1 MLASAG
7 ASFGHGSAPH
17 DGSNSSS
24 KDSKSA
30 SASSSAPAASEQMPW
45 GMAGDAKA
53 VQRTLTLRMDDAMRF
68 TPNHIEVR
76 EGDTVRLRVINQ
88 GQLMHEIVL
97 GTQATLQQHA
107 ALMQKF
113 PAMEHDAP
121 HMAHV
126 GAGDQGD
133 IVWQF
138 NRPGQFDF
146 ACLINGHYQA
156 GMTGTITVLP
166 RKA

>member
-7 ASFGHGSAPH
+7 ASFGHKTEPH
-17 DGSNSSS
+17 DGN
-24 KDSKSA
+24 SA
-30 SASSSAPAASEQMPW
+30 SASTPADREQTPW
-45 GMAGDAKA
+45 GIAGDATA
-53 VQRTLTLRMDDAMRF
+53 VQRTLTLRMDDTMRF
-68 TPNHIEVR
+68 APNHIEVR
-76 EGDTVRLRVINQ
+76 EGDIVRLQVINQ
-88 GQLMHEIVL
+88 GQLLHEIVL
-97 GTQATLQQHA
+97 GTQATLREHA

-113 PAMEHDAP
+113 PGMEHDAP

-126 GAGDQGD
+126 GAGGQGH

-166 RKA
+166 RKV

>member
-1 MLASAG
+1 MLAITG
-7 ASFGHGSAPH
+7 ASFGHTSAPH
-17 DGSNSSS
+17 EGNVNSASTSASNST
-24 KDSKSA
+24 
-30 SASSSAPAASEQMPW
+30 PTASEQMPW
-45 GMAGDAKA
+45 GIAGDAKA

-76 EGDTVRLRVINQ
+76 EGDTVRLQVTNQ
-88 GQLMHEIVL
+88 GKLLHEIVL
-97 GTQATLQQHA
+97 GTQATLKEHA

-113 PAMEHDAP
+113 PGMEHDAP

-126 GAGDQGD
+126 RAGEQGE

-146 ACLINGHYQA
+146 ACLIDGHYQA

-166 RKA
+166 RKL

>member
-7 ASFGHGSAPH
+7 ASFSHTSAPH
-17 DGSNSSS
+17 EGDG
-24 KDSKSA
+24 KGTSA
-30 SASSSAPAASEQMPW
+30 SAPAASEQMPW
-45 GMAGDAKA
+45 GMAGDATA

-76 EGDTVRLRVINQ
+76 EGDTVRLQVINQ
-88 GQLMHEIVL
+88 GKLLHETVL
-97 GTQATLQQHA
+97 GTQATLKEHA

-113 PAMEHDAP
+113 PTMEHYAP
-121 HMAHV
+121 YMAHV
-126 GAGDQGD
+126 VAGKQGE

-166 RKA
+166 RKV

>member
-7 ASFGHGSAPH
+7 ASFSHTSAPH
-17 DGSNSSS
+17 EGDG
-24 KDSKSA
+24 KGTSA
-30 SASSSAPAASEQMPW
+30 SAPAASEQMPW
-45 GMAGDAKA
+45 GMAGDATA

-76 EGDTVRLRVINQ
+76 EGDTVRLQVINQ
-88 GQLMHEIVL
+88 GKLLHETVL
-97 GTQATLQQHA
+97 GTQATLKEHA

-113 PAMEHDAP
+113 PDMEHGAP
-121 HMAHV
+121 YMAHV
-126 GAGDQGD
+126 VAGKQGE

-146 ACLINGHYQA
+146 ACLVNGHYQA

-166 RKA
+166 RKV

>member
-1 MLASAG
+1 
-7 ASFGHGSAPH
+7 
-17 DGSNSSS
+17 
-24 KDSKSA
+24 
-30 SASSSAPAASEQMPW
+30 MPW

-76 EGDTVRLRVINQ
+76 EGDTVRLQVINQ
-88 GQLMHEIVL
+88 GKLLHETVL
-97 GTQATLQQHA
+97 GTQATLKEHA

-113 PAMEHDAP
+113 PDMEHGAP

-126 GAGDQGD
+126 VAGKQGE

-146 ACLINGHYQA
+146 ACLVNGHYQA

-166 RKA
+166 RKV

>member
-7 ASFGHGSAPH
+7 ATFGHGNAPH
-17 DGSNSSS
+17 DSSS
-24 KDSKSA
+24 ASNGASA
-30 SASSSAPAASEQMPW
+30 SASAPAAKEQTPW

-68 TPNHIEVR
+68 TPNHIGVR
-76 EGDTVRLRVINQ
+76 EGDTVRLQVLNQ
-88 GQLMHEIVL
+88 GQLLHEIVL
-97 GTQATLQQHA
+97 GTQATLNEHA
-107 ALMQKF
+107 AQMQKF
-113 PAMEHDAP
+113 PGMEHDAP

-126 GAGDQGD
+126 SAGKQGE

-138 NRPGQFDF
+138 NRPGQFGF
-146 ACLINGHYQA
+146 ACLIDGHYQA

-166 RKA
+166 RNP

>member
-7 ASFGHGSAPH
+7 ASFGHKNAPH
-17 DGSNSSS
+17 DGNGN
-24 KDSKSA
+24 SA
-30 SASSSAPAASEQMPW
+30 SASTSNSAPAASEQTPW

-88 GQLMHEIVL
+88 GKLLHETVL
-97 GTQATLQQHA
+97 GTQATLKEHA

-113 PAMEHDAP
+113 PTMEHDAP
-121 HMAHV
+121 YMAHV
-126 GAGDQGD
+126 AAGGQGD

-146 ACLINGHYQA
+146 ACLIDGHYQA
-156 GMTGTITVLP
+156 GMTGTITVLA
-166 RKA
+166 RKV

>member
-7 ASFGHGSAPH
+7 ASFSHTSAPH
-17 DGSNSSS
+17 EGDG
-24 KDSKSA
+24 KGTSA
-30 SASSSAPAASEQMPW
+30 SAPAASEQMPW
-45 GMAGDAKA
+45 GMAGDATA

-76 EGDTVRLRVINQ
+76 EGDTVRLQVINQ
-88 GQLMHEIVL
+88 GKLLHETVL
-97 GTQATLQQHA
+97 GTQATLKEHA

-113 PAMEHDAP
+113 PTMEHYAP
-121 HMAHV
+121 YMAHV
-126 GAGDQGD
+126 VAGKQGE

-146 ACLINGHYQA
+146 ACLVNGHYQA

-166 RKA
+166 RKV